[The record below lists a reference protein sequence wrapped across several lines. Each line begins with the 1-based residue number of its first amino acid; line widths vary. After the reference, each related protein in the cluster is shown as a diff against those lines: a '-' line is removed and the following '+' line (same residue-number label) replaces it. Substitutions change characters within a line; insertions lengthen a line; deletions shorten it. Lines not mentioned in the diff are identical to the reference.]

1 MHVTVM
7 FTPETHPP
15 DVMIHRTN
23 MGLSITFGN
32 YKKSRITILAPP
44 EINYKI
50 YIYIYIK
57 FSFGEIET
65 Y

>member
-23 MGLSITFGN
+23 MGFSITFGN

-44 EINYKI
+44 EIK
-50 YIYIYIK
+50 YIYKKKNIK
-57 FSFGEIET
+57 FFFREIET

>member
-7 FTPETHPP
+7 FALETHPP

-23 MGLSITFGN
+23 MGCSTTFGN

-44 EINYKI
+44 EIKYKKKLKKN
-50 YIYIYIK
+50 IK
-57 FSFGEIET
+57 FCFREIET

>member
-44 EINYKI
+44 EIK
-50 YIYIYIK
+50 YILKKRILNFFLEK
-57 FSFGEIET
+57 
-65 Y
+65 